1 MTMQF
6 EINAGHMSTNKLIYS
21 QIIYAANKRNDLH
34 QAQTMDDELGTD

>member
-21 QIIYAANKRNDLH
+21 QIIYAANKRTTCTR
-34 QAQTMDDELGTD
+34 QTMDDELGTD